1 MQRAADRADQ
11 SVLFFEGSAKFEDHA
26 WIGIGTAL
34 SCHVPKLTV
43 KVTSIIT
50 VGWGT

>member
-1 MQRAADRADQ
+1 MADH
-11 SVLFFEGSAKFEDHA
+11 SVLFFQGSANFEDHA
-26 WIGIGTAL
+26 WKGTGTAL
-34 SCHVPKLTV
+34 SSHVPKLTV